1 MSSEG
6 GRAWNRREFMGAAAL
21 LAMVVGVP
29 AGAAI
34 WSKVEDGDAPTD
46 RQRAMM
52 REVAQIVIPK
62 TGTPGAGEVGTGDFV
77 ILALAHG
84 LDGTRDPG
92 AAAAI
97 PAGVPAPRRPDGS
110 LRYLDWLE
118 GELDRRARGNW
129 AGRDAAARTA
139 ALAALDAEA
148 YAGDGRAPHPW
159 KAIKGL
165 ILTGYYTSEVGGSQE
180 LRYEP
185 VPGRF
190 DPALPNPP
198 GTRAISNDWTA
209 VDFG

>member
-1 MSSEG
+1 VSSEG
-6 GRAWNRREFMGAAAL
+6 GRTWNRREFLGAAAL

-34 WSKVEDGDAPTD
+34 WSRVEEDEAPSD
-46 RQRAMM
+46 RQRKLI
-52 REVAQIVIPK
+52 RTVAQHVIPR
-62 TGTPGAGEVGTGDFV
+62 TQTPGAGDVGTGDFV

-84 LDGTRDPG
+84 LDGTREPG
-92 AAAAI
+92 STASI
-97 PAGVPAPRRPDGS
+97 PPGVPAPRRPDGS

-118 GELDRRARGNW
+118 AELDRRAGGDW
-129 AGRDAAARTA
+129 PGKPPAAQAA
-139 ALAALDAEA
+139 ALAALDADA

-159 KAIKGL
+159 KPIKGL

-190 DPALPNPP
+190 DPALPLTP